1 MITSQTKTIRSTDK
15 SNTIW
20 VLLCFLQQL
29 KIMEKLN
36 FSATDVTPFT
46 WNPTLNGGMG
56 SEEPHGPQWI
66 LRVWRKEEYEQCK
79 F

>member
-1 MITSQTKTIRSTDK
+1 
-15 SNTIW
+15 
-20 VLLCFLQQL
+20 
-29 KIMEKLN
+29 MEKLN